1 MRDSIPALHTSSH
14 LKIQSNLEHLN
25 VGLCLQA
32 ILLIWCKETLG
43 SDVGLEFC
51 QQNGFSSNLLCSSC
65 RELEQF
71 SLQPLIEPCNQ
82 CCQQDADAS
91 QAKQVVY
98 VVFLVIIGI
107 NNDAMHLLPN
117 VLYLGSMAEV

>member
-1 MRDSIPALHTSSH
+1 MY
-14 LKIQSNLEHLN
+14 
-25 VGLCLQA
+25 LQA
-32 ILLIWCKETLG
+32 ILLIWCKETAG

-51 QQNGFSSNLLCSSC
+51 QRNGFSSNLLCSSC

-91 QAKQVVY
+91 QAK
-98 VVFLVIIGI
+98 VIYIFPFV
-107 NNDAMHLLPN
+107 N
-117 VLYLGSMAEV
+117 

>member
-1 MRDSIPALHTSSH
+1 VDISSRLYCLIARSDSIYLFIYAF
-14 LKIQSNLEHLN
+14 I
-25 VGLCLQA
+25 CILQG
-32 ILLIWCKETLG
+32 ILLIWCKEADG

-51 QQNGFSSNLLCSSC
+51 QRNGFSSNLLCSSC

-91 QAKQVVY
+91 QAKVTRTV
-98 VVFLVIIGI
+98 LIT
-107 NNDAMHLLPN
+107 LLRN
-117 VLYLGSMAEV
+117 HFHISLKVLQLSAENLRL

>member
-1 MRDSIPALHTSSH
+1 M
-14 LKIQSNLEHLN
+14 
-25 VGLCLQA
+25 CLQA
-32 ILLIWCKETLG
+32 VLLIWCKETVG
-43 SDVGLEFC
+43 SDAGVQFC

-91 QAKQVVY
+91 QAKQVCFSNVKL
-98 VVFLVIIGI
+98 FSLVLIAVSSESS
-107 NNDAMHLLPN
+107 DKRPVLLYDN
-117 VLYLGSMAEV
+117 M

>member
-1 MRDSIPALHTSSH
+1 MY
-14 LKIQSNLEHLN
+14 
-25 VGLCLQA
+25 LQA
-32 ILLIWCKETLG
+32 VLLIWCKETIG

-51 QQNGFSSNLLCSSC
+51 QQNGFSSNLQCSSC

-91 QAKQVVY
+91 QAKQVCFSGCQY
-98 VVFLVIIGI
+98 KYYNSWKTLKRI
-107 NNDAMHLLPN
+107 
-117 VLYLGSMAEV
+117 MASSI